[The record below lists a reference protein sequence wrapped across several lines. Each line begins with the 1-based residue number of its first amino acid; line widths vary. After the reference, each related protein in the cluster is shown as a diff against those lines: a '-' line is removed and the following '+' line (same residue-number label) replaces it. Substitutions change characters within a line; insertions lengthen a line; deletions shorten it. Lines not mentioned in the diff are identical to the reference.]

1 MDSGRSDSENEKAR
15 VSFPRM
21 GGRTGRARRARPGLS
36 IQSKLLIMLLAVSVG
51 STLAVGAVGFASG
64 TDSLRQAAYERLTSL
79 REGRALALEALMEQ
93 IGDDIV
99 LASKGSSVVDATS
112 RFADD
117 FAQLDT
123 EPLDPAR
130 AAAVETYYNDVF
142 IPALEQ
148 QSGQKTES
156 ALFLP
161 RTPAQTHLQALYT
174 APFADREEAAA
185 LDDAGDGSAW
195 SATHRTYNA
204 YFHDMAD
211 RYDYGDLL
219 LLDTEGNVIYS
230 VHKGVDL
237 GTNVRTGPYS
247 NTALADAYD
256 RALSSN
262 TLDAVV
268 FEDLERYQP
277 ALDVPTGWAVS
288 AVGDGD
294 RVVGAL
300 AVQFPFEAVNRVM
313 TVDEDWAQ
321 RGLGETGEAYIVG
334 DDHLMRSTAREVVED
349 PAGYES
355 DAIAAGTDPR
365 TAARM
370 REYEGTVLLQ
380 EVDTPSVAAALRG
393 ETGTDVETNYLGR
406 EVLSAYAPLPIEGA
420 DWVVVASLDT
430 AEAFAPVAAFARH
443 MVLTIAAILLLVA
456 VLSLA
461 LAQVFT
467 RPIRTL
473 VAAVRRVAGGELAT
487 EVPIRSRDEFGDLAG
502 AFNDMSRTLQI
513 KQDLIDEQRT
523 ENDKLLHTLMPD
535 PVARRYREGEDVIA
549 QTHDD
554 VAVVFADLVGFDDFA
569 AGFSPEEELRALNEL
584 LHGFD
589 DAAEQHGVEKVR
601 MLREGY
607 LASCGL
613 VVPRVDNVRRIV
625 EFTLAIRKVVARFNS
640 THDAALELRAGID
653 CGAVKSGVVGRASV
667 AYDMWGEAVSLANR
681 VQGSGGRP
689 GIFVTDRVRKAMADS
704 VPFAEAG
711 TIDTHTGTESVW
723 EIVQE

>member
-1 MDSGRSDSENEKAR
+1 
-15 VSFPRM
+15 
-21 GGRTGRARRARPGLS
+21 
-36 IQSKLLIMLLAVSVG
+36 MLLAVSVG
-51 STLAVGAVGFASG
+51 STLAVGVVGFISG
-64 TDSLRQAAYERLTSL
+64 TESLRQAAYERLTSL
-79 REGRALALEALMEQ
+79 REGRALAVEALLEQ
-93 IGDDIV
+93 IGDDVV
-99 LASKGSSVVDATS
+99 LASKGSTVVDATA
-112 RFADD
+112 RFAAD
-117 FAQLDT
+117 FAQLEAT
-123 EPLDPAR
+123 SVDPGS
-130 AAAVETYYNDVF
+130 AAAVEAYYNDVF
-142 IPALEQ
+142 VPALEE
-148 QSGQKTES
+148 QSGQTTES

-161 RTPAQTHLQALYT
+161 RSPAQTYLQSRYT
-174 APFADREEAAA
+174 APYADREDAAA
-185 LDDAGDGSAW
+185 QADAGDGSSW
-195 SATHRTYNA
+195 SSTNSEYND
-204 YFHDMAD
+204 YFHDMTT
-211 RYDYGDLL
+211 RYSYGDLL
-219 LLDTEGNVIYS
+219 LLDTEGNVVYS

-237 GTNVRTGPYS
+237 GTNVRTGPYA
-247 NTALADAYD
+247 NTALADAYE
-256 RALSSN
+256 RALASN

-277 ALDVPTGWAVS
+277 ALDLPTGWAVS

-300 AVQFPFEAVNRVM
+300 AVQFPFDEVNRVM
-313 TVDEDWAQ
+313 TVDGEWAQ

-334 DDHLMRSTAREVVED
+334 DDELMRSTAREVVED
-349 PAGYES
+349 PAQYEE
-355 DAIAAGTDPR
+355 DAVAAGTDPR

-370 REYEGTVLLQ
+370 RDVEGTVLLQ

-406 EVLSAYAPLPIEGA
+406 EVLSAYAPLDVEGA
-420 DWVVVASLDT
+420 DWAVVASVDT
-430 AEAFAPVAAFARH
+430 AEAFAPVGAFARH
-443 MVLTIAAILLLVA
+443 MVLTITAILLIVA

-467 RPIRTL
+467 RPVRTL
-473 VAAVRRVAGGELAT
+473 VGAVRRVAGGELGV
-487 EVPIRSRDEFGDLAG
+487 EVPIRTRDEFGDLAG

-513 KQDLIDEQRT
+513 KQDLIDEQRA

-535 PVARRYREGEDVIA
+535 PVARRFREGEETIA

-569 AGFSPEEELRALNEL
+569 AGLTPEEELRFLNEL
-584 LHGFD
+584 LRGFD

-625 EFTLAIRKVVARFNS
+625 DFTLAMRKVIARFNS
-640 THDAALELRAGID
+640 THDAALQLRAGID
-653 CGAVKSGVVGRASV
+653 SGSVKSGIVGRATV

-689 GIFVTDRVRKAMADS
+689 GVFVTDRVRTAMADA

-711 TIDTHTGTESVW
+711 TIETHTGTQPVW